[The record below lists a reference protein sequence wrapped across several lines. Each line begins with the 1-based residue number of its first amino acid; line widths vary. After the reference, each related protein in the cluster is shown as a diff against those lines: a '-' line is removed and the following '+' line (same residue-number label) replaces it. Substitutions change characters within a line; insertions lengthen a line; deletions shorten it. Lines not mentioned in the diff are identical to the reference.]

1 MQLGVDPAHVL
12 PRVQGYLRRKNRSP
26 SLSRK
31 AVRSSARC
39 ESTTAYC
46 RWGRSFRLSAR
57 TAAVT
62 SGSEQTAGRSRLTSN
77 RRFASGR
84 RPGWLSPREVR
95 FSHTSANRSSRH
107 RCRPLVAHRP
117 TGASSCR
124 CPPSTREVRRRPTS
138 CPPSGD
144 VREESATPGRQC
156 TCPQRLWS
164 SAREPQC

>member
-1 MQLGVDPAHVL
+1 MGRDESGAIGTNRANYRLADLVPPPRKHWHRYHGVFALNHK
-12 PRVQGYLRRKNRSP
+12 LRP
-26 SLSRK
+26 
-31 AVRSSARC
+31 
-39 ESTTAYC
+39 
-46 RWGRSFRLSAR
+46 
-57 TAAVT
+57 AVT
-62 SGSEQTAGRSRLTSN
+62 AHEKREHGQAARGCDRWACG

-95 FSHTSANRSSRH
+95 FSHTSAIRSSRH

-124 CPPSTREVRRRPTS
+124 CPPSTREGRRRPTS

-144 VREESATPGRQC
+144 VVGESATPGRQC